1 MRLREHRAVIA
12 MQPLAS
18 HRLNE
23 RRHDIAA
30 ATVARLLDL
39 YPHLAAHAQGGSL
52 QRYMDQTLFHAAHL
66 SQAMAFDVPQLF
78 LEYACWARAVW
89 SSAGIP
95 EAHLTANLEALA
107 SVLPDFV
114 PAAEA
119 HAGAAIIEGALRACE
134 DPSTARSDPLYCSR
148 DSLQGVSY
156 IDDAHPLGALARRVV
171 EAILALRRNEAAA
184 LLHQAAGAGVSVP
197 DLYVRVLQPA
207 LYELGLLWQ
216 TNLISVAL
224 EHYGSAV
231 AQMLIDQLQER
242 LPRPAATR
250 GRAVVACAPGEA
262 HECGAR
268 MVAYLLQ
275 AAGWETSHLGAN
287 VPADAVIDIVERA
300 EAHALCLSVSGA
312 THLCKAAALI
322 AELRARRGR
331 SVLVLLG
338 GGVLNRV
345 PELWRRL
352 GGDAYAADAIGAV
365 EVLAAAA
372 RGDDSAWRPR

>member
-1 MRLREHRAVIA
+1 

-39 YPHLAAHAQGGSL
+39 YPHLAAHTEGNGL
-52 QRYMDQTLFHAAHL
+52 QRYMDETLFHAAHL
-66 SQAMAFDVPQLF
+66 SQAIAFDVPRLF
-78 LEYACWARAVW
+78 VEYACWARAVW

-119 HAGAAIIEGALRACE
+119 HAGAAIIEEALRAYE
-134 DPSTARSDPLYCSR
+134 DPDTAHVDPLYCSR
-148 DSLQGVSY
+148 DSRPNVGY
-156 IDDAHPLGALARRVV
+156 IDDTHPLGALARRVV
-171 EAILALRRNEAAA
+171 EALLALRRNEAAA
-184 LLHQAAGAGVSVP
+184 LIHQAADAGVSVP
-197 DLYVRVLQPA
+197 DLYVHVLQPA
-207 LYELGLLWQ
+207 LYEIGLLWQ
-216 TNLISVAL
+216 TNRISVAF

-242 LPRPAATR
+242 LPHPAATE
-250 GRAVVACAPGEA
+250 GRAVVACAPGEV

-268 MVAYLLQ
+268 MVAHLLQ
-275 AAGWETSHLGAN
+275 AAGWETIHLGAN
-287 VPADAVIDIVERA
+287 VPADAVIEIVERA
-300 EAHALCLSVSGA
+300 DAHVLCLSVSG
-312 THLCKAAALI
+312 TMHLGQAASLI

-331 SVLVLLG
+331 RVLVLLG
-338 GGVLNRV
+338 GGVLNRA

-352 GGDAYAADAIGAV
+352 GGDAHAADAIGAV
-365 EVLAAAA
+365 DVLAAAA
-372 RGDDSAWRPR
+372 RADGTAREPR